1 MYYTVSYKNSFENGH
16 MFSAST
22 ENITFISGLSACY
35 ATINQLEIKREVIL
49 LRSAFCIINFR
60 DAHVACVAIHYLHIN
75 SDFNSARCDLTL
87 G

>member
-1 MYYTVSYKNSFENGH
+1 MKIKCPYQNTET
-16 MFSAST
+16 ASLCVT
-22 ENITFISGLSACY
+22 AKDHFHIWLKCKACY

-49 LRSAFCIINFR
+49 LKTAFCIINFR